1 MRFMSDDF
9 LLTTPA
15 ARRLY
20 HEHAAHMPIFDF
32 HCHLNPRDIADDKRY
47 RSITEVWLGG
57 DHYKWRAMRS
67 NGVPERFITG
77 DAGDWEKFERWA
89 DTIQHAM
96 RNPLYHW
103 THLELQRVFGIYDVL
118 SPKTAKKIFDTC
130 NAIIA
135 EPWFS
140 ARGIMK
146 QFKVAGVCTTD
157 DPVDSLE
164 HHRKIKSD
172 GFSSAVLPT
181 FRPDK
186 AMAVENPELF
196 NDWVVKLEAAVNCS
210 IGTFQQF
217 LDAFK
222 KRHLF
227 FHEMGCRV
235 SDHGMEY
242 VTFLPVSDNDM
253 PDIFAKVRAGAYL
266 THDEIAKFK
275 TGMLRECGHLN
286 HDHGWIMQLHL
297 GAIRNN
303 NTLMFRALGPDTGFD
318 SIGDASVAK
327 DLSRFLD
334 SLALEHSLPRTILYN
349 LNSKDNKVLGSMLGN
364 FQDGSIPGK
373 IQFGSAWWFL
383 DTKKGMEEQIDAL
396 SELGLL
402 SRFVGMLTDSRSFLS
417 YPRHEY
423 FRRILCNKIGVEV
436 DAGEL
441 PADWESLGA
450 MIGDISYTNAKNYFG
465 IPLVF

>member
-1 MRFMSDDF
+1 MKFMDDDF

-15 ARRLY
+15 ARRLF
-20 HEHAAHMPIFDF
+20 HEHAARMPIFDF
-32 HCHLNPRDIADDKRY
+32 HCHLNPKDIAEDKRY

-77 DAGDWEKFERWA
+77 DASDWEKFERWA

-103 THLELQRVFGIYDVL
+103 THLELKNIFGITDAL
-118 SPKTAKKIFDTC
+118 SPQTAKRIYDKC
-130 NAIIA
+130 NAIIV

-140 ARGIMK
+140 ARGIMSK
-146 QFKVAGVCTTD
+146 CKVAGVCTTD

-164 HHRKIKSD
+164 HHKKVKSD
-172 GFSSAVLPT
+172 HFPCTVLPT

-196 NDWVVKLEAAVNCS
+196 NDYVVKLEAAVNCS
-210 IGTFQQF
+210 IGNYQQF
-217 LDAFK
+217 IDAFK
-222 KRHLF
+222 KRHLY
-227 FHEMGCRV
+227 FHENGCRV
-235 SDHGMEY
+235 SDHGMES
-242 VTFLPVSDNDM
+242 VTHLPVSDAEM
-253 PDIFAKVRAGAYL
+253 QAIFAKVRTGTHVA
-266 THDEIAKFK
+266 HDEIAKFK
-275 TGMLRECGHLN
+275 SGMMNECGQLYHE
-286 HDHGWIMQLHL
+286 HGWVMQLHI

-303 NTLMFRALGPDTGFD
+303 NTLMFKALGPDTGFD
-318 SIGDASVAK
+318 SIGDASIAK
-327 DLSRFLD
+327 DLSRLLD
-334 SLALEHSLPRTILYN
+334 SLAAKHSLPKTILYN
-349 LNSKDNKVLGSMLGN
+349 LNNKDNKVLGSMLGN
-364 FQDGSIPGK
+364 FQDGSVPGK

-423 FRRILCNKIGVEV
+423 FRRILCNKIGMDV

-441 PADWESLGA
+441 PADWPFLGR
-450 MIGDISYTNAKNYFG
+450 MVEDISYTNAKDYFG
-465 IPLVF
+465 IPLGF